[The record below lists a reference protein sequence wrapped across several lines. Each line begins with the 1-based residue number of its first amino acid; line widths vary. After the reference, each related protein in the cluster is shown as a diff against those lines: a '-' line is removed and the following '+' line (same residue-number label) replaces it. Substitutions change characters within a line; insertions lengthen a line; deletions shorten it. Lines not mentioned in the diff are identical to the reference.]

1 MKRILLIVIIVTGLV
16 SFAWGQNA
24 LDFSIGGGGYI
35 SNDFGGGFE
44 SRISFL
50 GQSITAT
57 LPMPYFGGGG
67 YVFFDAT
74 YLETSFG
81 MFFGG
86 GEWEIATSSP
96 LNQTQRIG
104 KFEFQ
109 GLHIGLLG
117 KYPFAI
123 NPKAKLFPL
132 LGFDYTIVLTAKLE
146 GQEVDNPKDWNHFI
160 FKFGGGSDF
169 FITDS
174 LFIRLEALYGIRLT
188 TKAEQDYADDIKT
201 MLLYLINQYAGF
213 TPNVTSETLLGHGFT
228 AKLALGY
235 KF

>member
-1 MKRILLIVIIVTGLV
+1 MKRILLIVMIGIGLV
-16 SFAWGQNA
+16 SFAWS
-24 LDFSIGGGGYI
+24 LDFSIGAGGYI
-35 SNDFGGGFE
+35 ANDFGGGIE

-50 GQSITAT
+50 GQSVTAS

-74 YLETSFG
+74 YFETSFG
-81 MFFGG
+81 MYFGG
-86 GEWEIATSSP
+86 GEWELDAGSP
-96 LNQTQRIG
+96 INQKLNIG

-109 GLHIGLLG
+109 ALHIGLLG

-123 NPKAKLFPL
+123 APKIKLFPL
-132 LGFDYTIVLTAKLE
+132 LGFDYSIVLTAKLE
-146 GQEVDNPKDWNHFI
+146 GQEVDNPKDWNHFT

-174 LFIRLEALYGIRLT
+174 LFLRLEALYGIRLA
-188 TKAEQDYADDIKT
+188 TKAEQTYADDIKS
-201 MLLYLINQYAGF
+201 LINQYVNQYFPIPGF
-213 TPNVTSETLLGHGFT
+213 NPNVTSETLLGHGFT